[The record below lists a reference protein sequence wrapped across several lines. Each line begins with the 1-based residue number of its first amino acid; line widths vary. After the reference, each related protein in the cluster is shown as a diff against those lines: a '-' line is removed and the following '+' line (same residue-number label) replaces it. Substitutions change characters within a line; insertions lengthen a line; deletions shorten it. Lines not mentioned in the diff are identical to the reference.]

1 MKFEEEEFL
10 YDKKRLEIDN
20 EKIKSILK
28 KGTLTTD
35 DEVGFKYIVEILK
48 LFNLNAKMW
57 MKGSYILNNNEGIMF
72 TKEQSLDWSDEVSD
86 NYFYEIYKNTNERIE
101 RYNEYWGK
109 RIIYIFR
116 KNKDE
121 YKFIGVY
128 QQDLEKI
135 DELFLKGINNKRPYK
150 KISNV
155 LRLTQ

>member
-48 LFNLNAKMW
+48 LFNINVKMW

-155 LRLTQ
+155 LRFTQ

>member
-28 KGTLTTD
+28 NGTLTTD

-48 LFNLNAKMW
+48 LFNINVKMW

>member
-48 LFNLNAKMW
+48 LFNINVKMW

-116 KNKDE
+116 KNKDK

>member
-48 LFNLNAKMW
+48 LFNINVKMW

>member
-48 LFNLNAKMW
+48 LFNINVKIW

>member
-48 LFNLNAKMW
+48 LFNINVKMW

-101 RYNEYWGK
+101 R
-109 RIIYIFR
+109 
-116 KNKDE
+116 
-121 YKFIGVY
+121 
-128 QQDLEKI
+128 
-135 DELFLKGINNKRPYK
+135 
-150 KISNV
+150 
-155 LRLTQ
+155 

>member
-48 LFNLNAKMW
+48 LFNLNVKMW

>member
-48 LFNLNAKMW
+48 LFNINVKMW

-135 DELFLKGINNKRPYK
+135 DELFLKGINNK
-150 KISNV
+150 
-155 LRLTQ
+155 

>member
-48 LFNLNAKMW
+48 LFNINVKMW

-135 DELFLKGINNKRPYK
+135 YEQFLKGINNKRPYK

-155 LRLTQ
+155 LRFTQ

>member
-48 LFNLNAKMW
+48 LFNINVKMW

-135 DELFLKGINNKRPYK
+135 DELFLKGINNNLS
-150 KISNV
+150 I
-155 LRLTQ
+155 L

>member
-48 LFNLNAKMW
+48 LFNINVKMW

-109 RIIYIFR
+109 RILYIFR

>member
-1 MKFEEEEFL
+1 MNFEEEEFL

-48 LFNLNAKMW
+48 LFNINVKMW

-72 TKEQSLDWSDEVSD
+72 TKDQSLDWSDEVSD

-109 RIIYIFR
+109 RIIYIVR

-155 LRLTQ
+155 LRFTQ

>member
-48 LFNLNAKMW
+48 LFNINVKMW
-57 MKGSYILNNNEGIMF
+57 MKGSYIFNNNEGIMF